1 MTVRGIGAARVILLG
16 GGVVLAGWGL
26 TLLWDNTP
34 AVLLRIAM
42 WALIAVVLHDA
53 VFAPLCVA
61 IGWGGRR
68 LLPATW
74 WAPVAVAG
82 LCTVVLLALAVP
94 VFDKPGQRPD
104 NVTVLD
110 RDYPRG
116 LWISL
121 ALVWVAVPIYLLVA
135 RWSPVRQ
142 DEVIERERAD
152 NVEGE
157 PPSA

>member
-1 MTVRGIGAARVILLG
+1 MAAIRVVLLG
-16 GGVVLAGWGL
+16 VGLVLAGWGM

-53 VFAPLCVA
+53 VFAPLCVV

-104 NVTVLD
+104 NATVLD
-110 RDYPRG
+110 RDYPLG

-121 ALVWVAVPIYLLVA
+121 TVVWAAVPIYLLAA
-135 RWSPVRQ
+135 RWLPVRQ
-142 DEVIERERAD
+142 DEVIERERTD
-152 NVEGE
+152 HVEGE
-157 PPSA
+157 PPTA

>member
-1 MTVRGIGAARVILLG
+1 MAARGISTVRVVLLG
-16 GGVVLAGWGL
+16 VGVALAGWGL

-68 LLPATW
+68 LLPVTW

-82 LCTVVLLALAVP
+82 LCTMVLIALAVP

-104 NVTVLD
+104 NSTVLD
-110 RDYPRG
+110 RNYSLG

-121 ALVWVAVPIYLLVA
+121 TLVWAAVPIYLLAA
-135 RWSPVRQ
+135 RWLPVRQ
-142 DEVIERERAD
+142 DEVIERQRAD
-152 NVEGE
+152 HVEG
-157 PPSA
+157 